1 MLSLFLASFVTFFVA
16 IDPVAMAPMFTTMTA
31 AHDARMARARW
42 RSNRV
47 AIATGILL
55 AFAFGGA
62 WLLEQI
68 HVSIDAF
75 RIAGGMLLFLI
86 AVDMLFEKRTERR
99 EERAEKVAAE
109 QAQHPGHQ
117 DDISVFPLA
126 IPLICGPGAIAS
138 IMLFF
143 AEHEDIAE
151 RGIILARRRRESGA
165 LPDRVPGGGT
175 AVQDHGRD
183 RRLDAHP
190 HLRHSAGRTG
200 RAIRGRRHP
209 QRVRHRG
216 LAISHR
222 SIANPRL
229 HGALDC

>member
-1 MLSLFLASFVTFFVA
+1 MFSLLLASFVTFFVA

-31 AHDARMARARW
+31 RMTPEW
-42 RSNRV
+42 RRQMAIKSV

-86 AVDMLFEKRTERR
+86 AVDMLFEKRAERR
-99 EERAEKVAAE
+99 DERAEKVAAE
-109 QAQHPGHQ
+109 QAKHPEHQ

-126 IPLICGPGAIAS
+126 IPLISGPGAIAS

-143 AEHEDIAE
+143 AEHEGPAE
-151 RGIILARRRRESGA
+151 RGMILLGVGA
-165 LPDRVPGGGT
+165 NLALCLIAFLMAGPLSKIMGPTVASMLTRVFGI
-175 AVQDHGRD
+175 
-183 RRLDAHP
+183 L
-190 HLRHSAGRTG
+190 
-200 RAIRGRRHP
+200 
-209 QRVRHRG
+209 
-216 LAISHR
+216 LA
-222 SIANPRL
+222 
-229 HGALDC
+229 ALAAQFVVDGIKNAFGIG